1 MICPP
6 GRRALVKIQPRNFPA
21 ELALMIKLNV
31 WLVRAKLA
39 AAAVFLALAG
49 LIAVVRGIARLP

>member
-1 MICPP
+1 M
-6 GRRALVKIQPRNFPA
+6 AAQPVHSDPASKFPA

-39 AAAVFLALAG
+39 AAAVLLALAG
-49 LIAVVRGIARLP
+49 LIVVARGIAWLP